1 MWDARGTTL
10 ILVVRRVNKHPA
22 GAGAA
27 GPCRARLRG
36 RRSRPAAFISQ
47 GRRTGGHSVG
57 HSTFWNAVP
66 GAHFLNVSFFPQ
78 NLDGTGPKTTGNF
91 PSGPNPTTGTARGR
105 SRGRSVSAL
114 GGPEKHST
122 SGPPTVV
129 SSFICGTG
137 FSSMSSTDGQ

>member
-10 ILVVRRVNKHPA
+10 LLVVRRVNKHPA

-66 GAHFLNVSFFPQ
+66 GRSFLPRKLFRQKNGPV
-78 NLDGTGPKTTGNF
+78 DPKTTGNF

-114 GGPEKHST
+114 GGPEKRST
-122 SGPPTVV
+122 SGPPTVMEAPFAE
-129 SSFICGTG
+129 SLSCLAREPL
-137 FSSMSSTDGQ
+137 